1 MRGCLLLGYIDGP
14 LIPALKYRVMRQ
26 ERAIRQAQICGFQ
39 CHTQDDAE
47 AFLTL
52 VQRTERFRFPRL
64 FIQGAIGE
72 GGWTALA
79 KALRLLPPPP
89 PIPGPEWI
97 GFYAFMVAE
106 RNFLLEGRR
115 VDLRAIWDALPAG
128 SYLYTVRTTADGPRT
143 LRFFHAGSPEDWKML
158 RLYLYDVD
166 AFEAQI

>member
-1 MRGCLLLGYIDGP
+1 MS
-14 LIPALKYRVMRQ
+14 
-26 ERAIRQAQICGFQ
+26 GFH

-52 VQRTERFRFPRL
+52 VQRTEVFHSRTEEFRFPRL
-64 FIQGAIGE
+64 FIEGAIGE

-79 KALRLLPPPP
+79 KALRRLARLAPPPP
-89 PIPGPEWI
+89 RIPGQPDWR

-115 VDLRAIWDALPAG
+115 EDLRAIWDALPAG
-128 SYLYTVRTTADGPRT
+128 SCLYTIRTTADGPRT